1 MRILQHLSR
10 LGRHAVLCGGACILV
25 AGVHA
30 AEPTEAT
37 LQFHSADG
45 ANHTLS
51 ELRGHTAVVNFWAT
65 WCGPCREEMPRL
77 QKLADAYQGR
87 GVQFVAV
94 SLDAADTQ
102 AKIPQVVAKRNLRI
116 PVWTGADENTLK
128 ALDLGELVPATL
140 ILDDRGEVIGRIEGE
155 ASDKDIRSRLDWLLN
170 GRTGKQPKPVQ
181 KNDW

>member
-1 MRILQHLSR
+1 
-10 LGRHAVLCGGACILV
+10 
-25 AGVHA
+25 
-30 AEPTEAT
+30 
-37 LQFHSADG
+37 
-45 ANHTLS
+45 
-51 ELRGHTAVVNFWAT
+51 
-65 WCGPCREEMPRL
+65 MPRL